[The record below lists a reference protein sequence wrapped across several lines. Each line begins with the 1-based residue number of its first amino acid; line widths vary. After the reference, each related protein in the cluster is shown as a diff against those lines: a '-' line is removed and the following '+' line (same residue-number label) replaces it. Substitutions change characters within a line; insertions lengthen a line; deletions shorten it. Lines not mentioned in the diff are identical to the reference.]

1 MRVNYTVHI
10 ANNAHLEFCFFFLSI
25 FICKMRHRINEY
37 CKVLECKWIANA
49 MNSGIL
55 SWIPTGD
62 NYTSVMFMG
71 GAQD

>member
-1 MRVNYTVHI
+1 
-10 ANNAHLEFCFFFLSI
+10 
-25 FICKMRHRINEY
+25 MRHRINEY

-71 GAQD
+71 GAQDQGHLWH